1 MFKDSIYKRYMP
13 AIIPVQAI
21 NEDAWWFLF
30 DSGKLYVQSDGMNVK
45 IPYFSISKLIPN
57 EIVRTQ
63 YLGLLDGKACYCG
76 EISAA
81 HASLLESDYFDL
93 RSLFGILEDDLFL
106 LAGRA
111 YQILNWD
118 HHHQY
123 CGRCATSMI
132 QKEDER
138 AKFCPKC
145 NLIVYPGISPAV
157 ITAII
162 KGNEI
167 LLAHATHFAG
177 NMYSAIAGFVE
188 PGETLEE
195 TVKREVYEE
204 VGLRIKNIKYFG
216 NQPWPFPNSLMI
228 AFTSEYESGEISVDG
243 NEISQAGWY
252 TVHNLPQI
260 PGRISI
266 ARQLI
271 DWFIDNHSS

>member
-1 MFKDSIYKRYMP
+1 MLKDSIYKRYVP
-13 AIIPVQAI
+13 AIIPVQATY
-21 NEDAWWFLF
+21 EDAWWFLF
-30 DSGKLYVQSDGMNVK
+30 DSGKLYVQSDDKNVR
-45 IPYFSISKLIPN
+45 IPCFSISKLIPN
-57 EIVRTQ
+57 EIVRMQ

-76 EISAA
+76 EINAA
-81 HASLLESDYFDL
+81 HTSLLESDYFDL

-118 HHHQY
+118 YNHQY
-123 CGRCATSMI
+123 CGRCGTSTI

-138 AKFCPKC
+138 AKLCPKC

-167 LLAHATHFAG
+167 LLAHAMRFAG
-177 NMYSAIAGFVE
+177 NMYSVIAGFVE